1 MIIKIIPETAE
12 EKRTAKEIKHVG
24 VKDFFFCGNK
34 KDKEEALVDFH
45 DWHGSYRFLEGSL
58 LYFSNI
64 IREERQEKERWA
76 KGGEIG
82 LTPQGQT
89 KPQFIKTGETAEIK
103 VIDTKQIQENMGGK
117 VTEFPLSLV
126 QNAQDAQDI
135 KEAEELPVEEEAKE
149 PEEQAE
155 DDK

>member
-12 EKRTAKEIKHVG
+12 EKKTAKEIKHVG

-34 KDKEEALVDFH
+34 KDKEEELVDFH

-64 IREERQEKERWA
+64 IKEERQEKEKWA

-82 LTPQGQT
+82 LTPQGQQ
-89 KPQFIKTGETAEIK
+89 KSPFIKTGETSEIR
-103 VIDTKQIQENMGGK
+103 VIDTKQIQEKMGGK
-117 VTEFPLSLV
+117 SIEFPLSL
-126 QNAQDAQDI
+126 AQD
-135 KEAEELPVEEEAKE
+135 EEVPVDEEAKE
-149 PEEQAE
+149 PEDQAG